1 MTPPTLQ
8 NWPDTLPR
16 DRAVELELIDGV
28 IIFRASEYVQNRI
41 ETLLDKQ
48 DISQL
53 TEAEANELDCYGEID
68 DYLSFVNRTIR
79 NTAIAQNNTAA

>member
-1 MTPPTLQ
+1 MTPPTLK